1 MARRSG
7 DLAVSGESRRKVA
20 VVTGTRAEW
29 GLLSPVCDA
38 ICARGELALE
48 VCAGGAHLLQPPV
61 AEDRALHRAVFG
73 DPMPCEPTI
82 IWVESCGY
90 HPHRF
95 EMQRAG
101 ETGRLADAAALGRGV
116 SALAEHF
123 ACLAP
128 DIVVVLGD
136 RIEAFAAASA
146 ASIGGIRVAH
156 IHGGDRAEGVAD
168 EAMRHAITKLSHT
181 HFAAS
186 AESAARIAR
195 LGEDAARIHLVG
207 SPAVDGLDAIPSLS
221 DHEYAELGAP
231 DFVFLMH
238 PVGRPDGDEEREA
251 HAVLEALAARGR
263 VTALAPNSDPGRN
276 GIARAIE
283 IVAERRRTRFRAFR
297 HIDRKLF
304 IGLLRRTDVRAIVGN
319 SSAGLIECAALGVR
333 AVNIGARQAGRERAD
348 NARDVASAWD
358 GLAEALD
365 TLDSWRPS
373 GRHPYLEAGASHR
386 IAEILAT
393 CDFSAHGL
401 AKRCTF

>member
-1 MARRSG
+1 
-7 DLAVSGESRRKVA
+7 VSGESRRKVA

-38 ICARGELALE
+38 IIARGDLALE
-48 VCAGGAHLLQPPV
+48 VCAGGAHLLDPP
-61 AEDRALHRAVFG
+61 RTS
-73 DPMPCEPTI
+73 DPIYGHLPGFEPTI
-82 IWVESCGY
+82 IWVESSG
-90 HPHRF
+90 HRPHRF

-116 SALAEHF
+116 SALAELF
-123 ACLAP
+123 ARLSP
-128 DIVVVLGD
+128 DAVVVLGD

-168 EAMRHAITKLSHT
+168 EAMRHAITKLAHI

-207 SPAVDGLDAIPSLS
+207 SPAVDRLDAIRPLS

-238 PVGRPDGDEEREA
+238 PVGRPDAEEEREA

-283 IVAERRRTRFRAFR
+283 IVAERRRKHFRAFR
-297 HIDRKLF
+297 HLERELF
-304 IGLLRRTDVRAIVGN
+304 IALLKHPGVRAIVGN

-333 AVNIGARQAGRERAD
+333 AVNIGPRQAGRERAD
-348 NARDVASAWD
+348 NARDAASAWD
-358 GLAEALD
+358 GLAGVLD
-365 TLDSWRPS
+365 ELDSWRPS
-373 GRHPYLEAGASHR
+373 GRHPYLEAGASGR
-386 IAEILAT
+386 IADILAT

-401 AKRCTF
+401 AKRCTY

>member
-1 MARRSG
+1 MNDG
-7 DLAVSGESRRKVA
+7 KRRKIA

-38 ICARGELALE
+38 IVSRGDLALE

-73 DPMPCEPTI
+73 EPPPFEPTI
-82 IWVESCGY
+82 IWVESSG
-90 HPHRF
+90 HRPHRF

-116 SALAEHF
+116 SALTEIF
-123 ACLAP
+123 ARLAP

-168 EAMRHAITKLSHT
+168 EAMRHAITKLAHI

-186 AESAARIAR
+186 AASAARIAR

-207 SPAVDGLDAIPSLS
+207 SPAVDGLGAIRPLS

-238 PVGRPDGDEEREA
+238 PVGRPDAEEEREA

-283 IVAERRRTRFRAFR
+283 IVAERRRTHFRAFR
-297 HIDRKLF
+297 HIERELF
-304 IGLLRRTDVRAIVGN
+304 IALLKHPGVRAIVGN

-333 AVNIGARQAGRERAD
+333 AVNIGSRQAGRERAD
-348 NARDVASAWD
+348 NARDAASAWD
-358 GLAEALD
+358 GLAEALDTLD

-373 GRHPYLEAGASHR
+373 GRHPYLEAGASTR
-386 IAEILAT
+386 IAVILAT
-393 CDFSAHGL
+393 CDFSVHGL
-401 AKRCTF
+401 AKRCTY